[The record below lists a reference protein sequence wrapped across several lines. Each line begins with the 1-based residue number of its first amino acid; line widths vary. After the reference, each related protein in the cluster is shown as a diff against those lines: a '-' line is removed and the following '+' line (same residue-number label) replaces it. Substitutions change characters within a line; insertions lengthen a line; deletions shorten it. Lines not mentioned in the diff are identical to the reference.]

1 MIKIFMPP
9 LRPIIASYLLA
20 LFSVSLI
27 RPALPVIDYFINF
40 NYIAEVLCLKKQMPE
55 SSCNG
60 KCYLVQ
66 QMEESKFDYPEKNF
80 PQTQWEIQLLSIH
93 QPISYDLFFK
103 EVDTKLVF
111 SPLIIPL
118 KTPHFSPDTPPPEQK
133 GSFLF
138 A

>member
-1 MIKIFMPP
+1 
-9 LRPIIASYLLA
+9 
-20 LFSVSLI
+20 
-27 RPALPVIDYFINF
+27 
-40 NYIAEVLCLKKQMPE
+40 VLCLKKEVPE

-60 KCYLVQ
+60 KCYLMQ
-66 QMEESKFDYPEKNF
+66 QMEKNKYEIPEKSV

-93 QPISYDLFFK
+93 QPISYDLFFE

-111 SPLIIPL
+111 SPFVISL

-133 GSFLF
+133 SSSLL

>member
-1 MIKIFMPP
+1 M
-9 LRPIIASYLLA
+9 
-20 LFSVSLI
+20 
-27 RPALPVIDYFINF
+27 
-40 NYIAEVLCLKKQMPE
+40 
-55 SSCNG
+55 
-60 KCYLVQ
+60 Q
-66 QMEESKFDYPEKNF
+66 QMEKNKYEIPEKSV

-118 KTPHFSPDTPPPEQK
+118 KTAHFSPDTPPPEQK

>member
-1 MIKIFMPP
+1 MIKIFLPP
-9 LRPIIASYLLA
+9 LRLIIAYYLLA

-40 NYIAEVLCLKKQMPE
+40 NYIAEVLCLKKQVPE

-66 QMEESKFDYPEKNF
+66 QMEESKFDDPEKNF
-80 PQTQWEIQLLSIH
+80 PQTQWEIQLLSVH
-93 QPISYDLFFK
+93 QPISYDLFFE
-103 EVDTKLVF
+103 EVDTTLVF
-111 SPLIIPL
+111 SPFVISL
-118 KTPHFSPDTPPPEQK
+118 KTPHFSINTPPPEQK
-133 GSFLF
+133 SSSLL